1 MGIKLFAFMHR
12 LPGMAP
18 EDFHAYWRDEHAAR
32 LARTPE
38 LAQYVRRFELN
49 HRLAADYGRPPHG
62 AEVSSGDY
70 DGVAVLWFDS
80 LDKMHALLDAA
91 GRAED
96 DGPRFR
102 RPDMAS
108 VVTGDEAVIV
118 DTPRRRDARAKL
130 VCILRRN
137 AALDLPTFH
146 EHWLTNHGGL
156 FQDIS
161 ELRDPL
167 WGYHQNHG
175 IGGPDLPYDG
185 VTEQWFED
193 LPHWVESLGVPAHH
207 TTVEPDVAY
216 MLDPASIHY
225 VIAGAPSVIID
236 G

>member
-32 LARTPE
+32 LARSPE

-49 HRLAADYGRPPHG
+49 HRLAADYGREPHG
-62 AEVSSGDY
+62 AEASSGDY

-91 GRAED
+91 GRTED

-118 DTPRRRDARAKL
+118 DTPRRLDAQAKL

-137 AALDLPTFH
+137 AALDLPTRQH
-146 EHWLTNHGGL
+146 
-156 FQDIS
+156 
-161 ELRDPL
+161 RD
-167 WGYHQNHG
+167 
-175 IGGPDLPYDG
+175 
-185 VTEQWFED
+185 
-193 LPHWVESLGVPAHH
+193 
-207 TTVEPDVAY
+207 
-216 MLDPASIHY
+216 DPAAAVAQAS
-225 VIAGAPSVIID
+225 AGPEAAARALRMRALRLQVRRRRD
-236 G
+236 QREGVR